1 MATFLYEAIGKDGKK
16 VRDEIDAPDKKTAV
30 AQIRSQGMKPTAI
43 KESAGG
49 GGGVG
54 AKHDVEDKSSGGPAR
69 AGKTGRVPL
78 KLLTQFT
85 TQLAILQD
93 AGLPIVRSLKILEG
107 QQNHP
112 GFKRVLGQV
121 AEDVETG
128 SPLSEAMA
136 KHPKCFDRLYTNMIK
151 AGEMGGVLDTILNR
165 LAEFMEKNAALKRK
179 IVGASVYPIVVMTI
193 AVVIL
198 VAIMLFV
205 IPTFETMFKDMGVA
219 LPVPTQIL
227 MAMSRGMMDFWYLIP
242 LIPLAL
248 FFLFKAWTSTAAGG
262 YAWDAI
268 KLKVPIIGTIVKKGT
283 IARFTRTLGTL
294 ISSGV
299 PILEALAIVKNAV
312 GNQVLTKAIDGV
324 YESIREG
331 DTIAAPLASS
341 NLFDD
346 LVVNMIDVGEETG
359 ELDRMLIKIA
369 DQYDMEVDIAVESMT
384 SVLEPIMIV
393 FMGGGVGFIVVSLF
407 LPMISI
413 IQNLGK

>member
-49 GGGVG
+49 AGGGG
-54 AKHDVEDKSSGGPAR
+54 GKHDLDDSGPAPTAR
-69 AGKTGRVPL
+69 AGRTGSVPL

-85 TQLAILQD
+85 TQLAILQN

-107 QQNHP
+107 QQHHP
-112 GFKRVLGQV
+112 GFKRVLSQV
-121 AEDVETG
+121 SEDVETG

-179 IVGASVYPIVVMTI
+179 IIGASIYPIVVMTI

-227 MAMSRGMMDFWYLIP
+227 MGMSKVLMDFWYLIP
-242 LIPLAL
+242 LVPMAG
-248 FFLFKAWTSTAAGG
+248 FFLFKFWTSTAAGG

-294 ISSGV
+294 IASGV
-299 PILEALAIVKNAV
+299 PILESLAIVKNAV

-359 ELDRMLIKIA
+359 ELDKMLIKIA